1 MQIGF
6 IDFVCMPVYEVSV
19 WTAHIPW
26 TDIGTSGGFPSLP
39 YPSLLPSRI
48 SAPFQ
53 LKKLHLSVV
62 TATSFARQSDN
73 TRQPALIFPTS
84 QPHFWGCA
92 PPPRWAE
99 IYVQC
104 TDPKFHH
111 HMLTR
116 SEVIVL
122 TNKPTNKRTPL
133 KTSNALRYATTLG
146 NNCQKSNITTLHMQ
160 SILYDTIRY
169 RTNYINVSSK
179 AEKQLATCL
188 LTFSLH
194 DTVNSNHRTHDCTT

>member
-1 MQIGF
+1 VAELIASEFFEQGDIEKHELKMTPMDVMDREKSSELPRMQIGF

-84 QPHFWGCA
+84 
-92 PPPRWAE
+92 
-99 IYVQC
+99 
-104 TDPKFHH
+104 
-111 HMLTR
+111 
-116 SEVIVL
+116 
-122 TNKPTNKRTPL
+122 
-133 KTSNALRYATTLG
+133 
-146 NNCQKSNITTLHMQ
+146 
-160 SILYDTIRY
+160 
-169 RTNYINVSSK
+169 
-179 AEKQLATCL
+179 
-188 LTFSLH
+188 
-194 DTVNSNHRTHDCTT
+194 